1 MGNPRRLY
9 VADKSKPEIRQRQ
22 PQTNTRKCGTQP
34 AHKSMPAVVKMP
46 CLLLCSTASRMRAF
60 VLKAG
65 KERVMIKELANEHKR
80 ASTVFEPPQVSGPPE
95 VRVFRLHSGRRAGC
109 ASGIHQRDRHLIAD
123 RAMRPFLVVQHD
135 DRTPTG
141 QRFASFCIRG
151 IPGLV
156 SSSTSMRR
164 WPKGRLF
171 SVAAFLALL
180 LIGSLKSRRGC
191 STDP

>member
-65 KERVMIKELANEHKR
+65 KERVMIKELANGLGGFQYATWRGGSNRRKR
-80 ASTVFEPPQVSGPPE
+80 VAFIMRSVG
-95 VRVFRLHSGRRAGC
+95 AGC
-109 ASGIHQRDRHLIAD
+109 GDDPGIVCR
-123 RAMRPFLVVQHD
+123 
-135 DRTPTG
+135 
-141 QRFASFCIRG
+141 
-151 IPGLV
+151 GLV
-156 SSSTSMRR
+156 SER
-164 WPKGRLF
+164 
-171 SVAAFLALL
+171 
-180 LIGSLKSRRGC
+180 
-191 STDP
+191 

>member
-80 ASTVFEPPQVSGPPE
+80 EPRFSN
-95 VRVFRLHSGRRAGC
+95 
-109 ASGIHQRDRHLIAD
+109 
-123 RAMRPFLVVQHD
+123 
-135 DRTPTG
+135 TP
-141 QRFASFCIRG
+141 I
-151 IPGLV
+151 
-156 SSSTSMRR
+156 
-164 WPKGRLF
+164 
-171 SVAAFLALL
+171 VAAGAT
-180 LIGSLKSRRGC
+180 GGNA
-191 STDP
+191 

>member
-9 VADKSKPEIRQRQ
+9 VADNSKPEIRQRQ

-80 ASTVFEPPQVSGPPE
+80 ASACFEPFKLVQFKG
-95 VRVFRLHSGRRAGC
+95 FRSPVAGHNQPSFTRAKG
-109 ASGIHQRDRHLIAD
+109 
-123 RAMRPFLVVQHD
+123 
-135 DRTPTG
+135 
-141 QRFASFCIRG
+141 
-151 IPGLV
+151 
-156 SSSTSMRR
+156 STS
-164 WPKGRLF
+164 
-171 SVAAFLALL
+171 
-180 LIGSLKSRRGC
+180 LILN
-191 STDP
+191 

>member
-65 KERVMIKELANEHKR
+65 KERVMIKELANEHKK
-80 ASTVFEPPQVSGPPE
+80 P
-95 VRVFRLHSGRRAGC
+95 RRF
-109 ASGIHQRDRHLIAD
+109 SIRHLARWEQPAETRSLH
-123 RAMRPFLVVQHD
+123 RA
-135 DRTPTG
+135 
-141 QRFASFCIRG
+141 QRWSR
-151 IPGLV
+151 L
-156 SSSTSMRR
+156 RR
-164 WPKGRLF
+164 
-171 SVAAFLALL
+171 
-180 LIGSLKSRRGC
+180 
-191 STDP
+191 

>member
-80 ASTVFEPPQVSGPPE
+80 ASTVF
-95 VRVFRLHSGRRAGC
+95 
-109 ASGIHQRDRHLIAD
+109 D
-123 RAMRPFLVVQHD
+123 
-135 DRTPTG
+135 TPTG
-141 QRFASFCIRG
+141 
-151 IPGLV
+151 
-156 SSSTSMRR
+156 
-164 WPKGRLF
+164 
-171 SVAAFLALL
+171 SVAAM
-180 LIGSLKSRRGC
+180 IPG
-191 STDP
+191 

>member
-9 VADKSKPEIRQRQ
+9 VADNSKPEIRQRQ

-80 ASTVFEPPQVSGPPE
+80 ASAVFITPLG
-95 VRVFRLHSGRRAGC
+95 A
-109 ASGIHQRDRHLIAD
+109 
-123 RAMRPFLVVQHD
+123 VVA
-135 DRTPTG
+135 TG
-141 QRFASFCIRG
+141 GNA
-151 IPGLV
+151 
-156 SSSTSMRR
+156 
-164 WPKGRLF
+164 
-171 SVAAFLALL
+171 
-180 LIGSLKSRRGC
+180 
-191 STDP
+191 

>member
-80 ASTVFEPPQVSGPPE
+80 ASVFEYANCRGGSNRRK
-95 VRVFRLHSGRRAGC
+95 RVAVILRSVGAGC
-109 ASGIHQRDRHLIAD
+109 GDDPGI
-123 RAMRPFLVVQHD
+123 
-135 DRTPTG
+135 
-141 QRFASFCIRG
+141 
-151 IPGLV
+151 
-156 SSSTSMRR
+156 
-164 WPKGRLF
+164 
-171 SVAAFLALL
+171 
-180 LIGSLKSRRGC
+180 GC
-191 STDP
+191 RI

>member
-9 VADKSKPEIRQRQ
+9 VADNSKPEIRQRQ

-80 ASTVFEPPQVSGPPE
+80 ASAVFDSQLARWEQPAETRGLHLAQRWS
-95 VRVFRLHSGRRAGC
+95 RLRR
-109 ASGIHQRDRHLIAD
+109 
-123 RAMRPFLVVQHD
+123 
-135 DRTPTG
+135 
-141 QRFASFCIRG
+141 
-151 IPGLV
+151 
-156 SSSTSMRR
+156 
-164 WPKGRLF
+164 
-171 SVAAFLALL
+171 
-180 LIGSLKSRRGC
+180 
-191 STDP
+191 